1 MYASQVGEQQLT
13 FFVSGK
19 LWGGSLIMGDK
30 ETGGEWSHILGQCME
45 GKLKGERLTILPA
58 SITTWSAWVEQ
69 HPSTTATML
78 KPTALEFNK
87 HYLGQAERFCL
98 GLVHKG
104 EARAWR
110 FDRLQQ
116 RAAPIN
122 DSLAD
127 LNLVIH
133 FDVEN
138 QSAVAWDRAVDGQK
152 LTFEKAETGIVDKET
167 GSTWD
172 LLKGL
177 ATDGKLE
184 GKRLEATSAIASFSN
199 AWKRFHPEATF
210 WE

>member
-19 LWGGSLIMGDK
+19 LWGHSLVMGDQ
-30 ETGGEWSHILGQCME
+30 ETGGSWSHILGQCME

-58 SITTWSAWVEQ
+58 SITTWSAWAEL

-78 KPTALEFNK
+78 KPTALEFDK
-87 HYLGQAERFCL
+87 HYLSQSKRFCL

-104 EARAWR
+104 KSRSWR

-116 RAAPIN
+116 HDAPVN

-127 LNLVIH
+127 LKLVVH
-133 FDVEN
+133 FEQDD
-138 QSAVAWDRAVDGQK
+138 QAAVAWSRDVDGRT
-152 LTFEKAETGIVDKET
+152 LTFEKIENGFVDKET

-177 ATDGKLE
+177 ATDGELE

-199 AWKRFHPEATF
+199 AWERFHPEATS